1 MISTGGG
8 GGTHTQTESTEDTLT
23 HTYLTHTRLPH
34 THTHLPHTYTDI
46 LYVTHIDNTF
56 SFPVFHVTSAR

>member
-1 MISTGGG
+1 MEGLTLKLKVLR
-8 GGTHTQTESTEDTLT
+8 THSHTLT
-23 HTYLTHTRLPH
+23 SHTHVYL